1 MLHRFFKGSIEVE
14 EEEEDSDV
22 FPSITSLSYL
32 SNISIIVV
40 LQEQEADYQ

>member
-1 MLHRFFKGSIEVE
+1 MLHRFFKGSIEV